1 MMNDLLKNAGKF
13 IPSKNSI
20 VAGLVALAFSFTMQ
34 SCGSSDAKDDAKE
47 KKAEHSEAP
56 AHEIFSLQKGQLN
69 GSFQVPG
76 ELISYQQ
83 VDLYA
88 KVNSFI
94 KKLYVDVGS
103 EVKTGQLLAVMEAP
117 EINSQLSAAE
127 SKLKSQEAVY
137 IASKATYDRLLETSK
152 TPGTIS
158 PNDLDIA
165 LAKQNSDLAQLDAA
179 KASYREI
186 TDTKNYLEIRAPFNG
201 VISAR
206 NVSAGAYVGPAGKG
220 SDLPIFT
227 LQEQKKLRLVISVPE
242 AYASYL
248 NGKSSVRFT
257 VKGLPN
263 QFFKANVS
271 RLAGALDTKL
281 RSQRTEMDV
290 INNDKKLLP
299 GMIAEVD
306 VPLNGNANTFIVPK
320 TAVVNSTVKPF
331 VIKVINN
338 KAQWVKVQMGR
349 TAEGKQEIFG
359 DLSLHDVLIKNANE
373 EIRDGQDVKTVL
385 KN

>member
-1 MMNDLLKNAGKF
+1 MKWLLKF
-13 IPSKNSI
+13 IDVKSSI
-20 VAGLVALAFSFTMQ
+20 AFIIFASVIQ
-34 SCGSSDAKDDAKE
+34 SCSSSSAKDEAKE
-47 KKAEHSEAP
+47 KKKEVVEAP
-56 AHEIFSLQKGQLN
+56 ALETFNLKSGQLN
-69 GSFQVPG
+69 SSLQVPG
-76 ELISYQQ
+76 ELVSYQQ

-88 KVNSFI
+88 KVSSFI

-137 IASKATYDRLLETSK
+137 ISSKATYNRLLETSK

-248 NGKSSVRFT
+248 NEKNQVSFT
-257 VKGLPN
+257 VKGMPN
-263 QFFKANVS
+263 QIFKAKVS
-271 RLAGALDTKL
+271 RLAGALDLRL

-290 INNDKKLLP
+290 INDNKKLLP
-299 GMIAEVD
+299 GMVAEVS
-306 VPLNGNANTFIVPK
+306 VPLDGNANTFIVPK
-320 TAVVNSTVKPF
+320 TAVVNSTIKPF
-331 VIKVINN
+331 VIKVVNN
-338 KAQWVKVQMGR
+338 KAQWVNVQLGR
-349 TAEGKQEIFG
+349 TADNKQEIFG
-359 DLSLHDVLIKNANE
+359 NITLNDTLIKTATE
-373 EIRDGQDVKTVL
+373 EIRDGADVKTVL

>member
-1 MMNDLLKNAGKF
+1 MKWLLKF
-13 IPSKNSI
+13 IDVKSSI
-20 VAGLVALAFSFTMQ
+20 AFIIFASVIQ
-34 SCGSSDAKDDAKE
+34 SCSSSSAKDEAKE
-47 KKAEHSEAP
+47 KKKEVVEAP
-56 AHEIFSLQKGQLN
+56 ALETFNLKSGQLN
-69 GSFQVPG
+69 SSLQVPG
-76 ELISYQQ
+76 ELVSYQQ

-94 KKLYVDVGS
+94 KRLLVDVGS
-103 EVKTGQLLAVMEAP
+103 EVRTGQLLAVMEAP

-137 IASKATYDRLLETSK
+137 ISSKATYDRLLETSK

-165 LAKQNSDLAQLDAA
+165 LAKEKSDYAQLEAEKAA
-179 KASYREI
+179 YSEVL
-186 TDTKNYLEIRAPFNG
+186 DTKNYLEIRAPFNG

-206 NVSAGAYVGPAGKG
+206 NVSAGAYVGPSGKG